1 MENNQHLENDLA
13 QMIDRLDQEV
23 PALFR
28 SFAAYLFPSSRDGLT
43 HVQTGM
49 LKLLYYEGAQTVS
62 EIADF
67 MGVTMAAVS
76 SLTDRL
82 LKNKLITRERSEKDR
97 RVVIISLTAEGRE
110 LIQLFLQQRRR
121 KLERLLEALGREK
134 SEQLLAVVADLKAA
148 LEKLQDAADHS

>member
-1 MENNQHLENDLA
+1 MDNNQHLDNLS

-28 SFAAYLFPSSRDGLT
+28 SFAAYLFPGSRDGLT
-43 HVQTGM
+43 HVQTAM
-49 LKLLYYEGAQTVS
+49 LKLLYYEGARTVS
-62 EIADF
+62 EIAEF

-110 LIQLFLQQRRR
+110 LIQQFLQQRRR
-121 KLERLLEALGREK
+121 KLERLLEELGREK
-134 SEQLLAVVADLKAA
+134 AERLLAVVSDLKAA
-148 LEKLQDAADHS
+148 LERLQDAADRR

>member
-1 MENNQHLENDLA
+1 MENKQHLEKDFA
-13 QMIDRLDQEV
+13 QMIDRLDQDV
-23 PALFR
+23 PVLFR
-28 SFAAYLFPSSRDGLT
+28 NFAAYLFPNSKDGLT
-43 HVQTGM
+43 HVQTVM
-49 LKLLYYEGAQTVS
+49 LKLLYYEGSQTVS

-110 LIQLFLQQRRR
+110 LIQLFLQERRR
-121 KLERLLEALGREK
+121 KLQRLLEELGWEK
-134 SEQLLAVVADLKAA
+134 SEQLLAVVADLRAA
-148 LEKLQDAADHS
+148 LEKLQGAAGLK